1 METTQVINFALP
13 PSRIGKIKNAKLI
26 AGSLGRPS
34 KMPGLS
40 YGISALSC
48 NVGAKLAK
56 IAGSVCNGCYALKA
70 NYSYPS
76 VRKAHLQRYNGLTS
90 ISWVDSMVTL
100 IGKSNTDYFRWHD
113 SGDLQSFQHLLDI
126 VRIADRLPSV
136 QFWLPTREKSLVNK
150 YTAAFG
156 DFPTNLVVRVSAAMV
171 DAKAPEGYTNTST
184 VHTDN
189 LIDGVECKAYLNKN
203 KCGDCRLCWNKSVKN
218 VSYRLH

>member
-1 METTQVINFALP
+1 MTTQVINFAMP
-13 PSRIGKIKNAKLI
+13 PSRINKIKNAKLI

-90 ISWVDSMVTL
+90 ISWVDSMVTC
-100 IGKSNTDYFRWHD
+100 ITVGVGNKA
-113 SGDLQSFQHLLDI
+113 SGNVIDLVPGPL
-126 VRIADRLPSV
+126 
-136 QFWLPTREKSLVNK
+136 
-150 YTAAFG
+150 
-156 DFPTNLVVRVSAAMV
+156 
-171 DAKAPEGYTNTST
+171 
-184 VHTDN
+184 
-189 LIDGVECKAYLNKN
+189 
-203 KCGDCRLCWNKSVKN
+203 
-218 VSYRLH
+218 